1 MTLAILRENPAG
13 PGTDA
18 DDAREAARG
27 DRAAFERLYRR
38 HSARIHSLAR
48 RMLGP
53 DDADEATQDAF
64 VRAWTKLDG
73 FRGEAAFG
81 TWLYRLSLNVILARR
96 ADAAKARKRFV
107 AEEEMGE
114 LVHAGGA
121 RPDLGV
127 DVTRALDRL
136 PDGAREVL
144 VLHDIEGY
152 KHEEIAVLLGINAGT
167 SKSQLHRARMLMRTH
182 LA

>member
-1 MTLAILRENPAG
+1 MTLAIVREQPVGAG
-13 PGTDA
+13 ADP
-18 DDAREAARG
+18 DDARAAARG
-27 DRAAFERLYRR
+27 DQDAFERLYRR
-38 HSARIHSLAR
+38 HVSRIHSLAR

-53 DDADEATQDAF
+53 EEADEVTQDAF

-73 FRGEAAFG
+73 FRGDAAFG
-81 TWLYRLSLNVILARR
+81 TWLYRLALNVILARR
-96 ADAAKARKRFV
+96 AELAKARKRFV
-107 AEEEMGE
+107 DEEHVGE
-114 LVHAGGA
+114 IARTGGP

-127 DVTRALDRL
+127 DVGRALERL

-144 VLHDIEGY
+144 VLHDVEGY